1 MSKCDSNPKA
11 ELDKFTLQVLRCC
24 SVQGDKLQ
32 SQSSACAPE
41 APWCL
46 QGLQLQ
52 DLPLL
57 GLRSLLGRCSDTE
70 DGNLLIGP
78 VAE

>member
-1 MSKCDSNPKA
+1 MLKCDSNPKA

-32 SQSSACAPE
+32 PQSSACAPE

-46 QGLQLQ
+46 PPAAGFAPAWPQE
-52 DLPLL
+52 PLGEML
-57 GLRSLLGRCSDTE
+57 
-70 DGNLLIGP
+70 
-78 VAE
+78 